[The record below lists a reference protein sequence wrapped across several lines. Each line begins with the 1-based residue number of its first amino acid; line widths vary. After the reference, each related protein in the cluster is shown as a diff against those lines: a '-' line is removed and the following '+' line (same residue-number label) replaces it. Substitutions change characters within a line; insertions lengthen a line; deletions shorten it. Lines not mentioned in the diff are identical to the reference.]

1 MTFLG
6 AIVAW
11 LADPAHWQGSDGI
24 PTRLAQHLGLSATA
38 VLIATAVALP
48 AGIVL
53 GHTRRGAGLV
63 INVANI
69 GRALPSLAILALVL
83 PIAFRFGLGLG
94 FWPTVLMLVPL
105 GIPLILIN
113 SYVAVSTVDQ
123 DAVEVARGLGMRGW
137 EVLRN
142 VELPLA
148 APIIV
153 AGVRNAAVSIV
164 ATATLGALVASGG
177 LGRYIVDGLARQEQE
192 RLVVGAV
199 LVAVLSSAT
208 EVAFNVAERLFLP
221 RGIRLASQ
229 LASQKQQTRE
239 AMAPAGAR

>member
-11 LADPAHWQGSDGI
+11 IADPAHWQGSDGI
-24 PTRLAQHLGLSATA
+24 PTRLVQHLGLSATA

-83 PIAFRFGLGLG
+83 PFAFRFGLGLG

-113 SYVAVSTVDQ
+113 SYVAISTVDQ

-148 APIIV
+148 AP
-153 AGVRNAAVSIV
+153 
-164 ATATLGALVASGG
+164 
-177 LGRYIVDGLARQEQE
+177 
-192 RLVVGAV
+192 
-199 LVAVLSSAT
+199 
-208 EVAFNVAERLFLP
+208 
-221 RGIRLASQ
+221 
-229 LASQKQQTRE
+229 
-239 AMAPAGAR
+239 